1 LRTAWAGALLWC
13 LACGPSLAEAPT
25 PFIIPVEPGKTGQ
38 AATASEGYTVYG
50 HPAVPLVWNV
60 TSPTLT
66 AFLPDP
72 AQKTTGSAVI
82 IAPGGAYLML
92 AIRHEGEDV
101 ARWLASRG
109 IAAFVLKYRVAP
121 MPKDEAGFKAERDR
135 QMREPQLVPAIIRK
149 QAPISHADGRAAI
162 KLLRARAAEWHI
174 DPHRIGILGFSAG
187 GGVALYS
194 ALEYSPEERPDFAAP
209 IYGAVLGDIKVP
221 ADAPPIFLAAAADDP
236 VLGSDGV
243 MKVFSSWRAA
253 GRSAELHLY
262 SKGGHGFGLLPQKL
276 ASDHWLEAFYEWM
289 KDQGLAQPRS

>member
-1 LRTAWAGALLWC
+1 
-13 LACGPSLAEAPT
+13 
-25 PFIIPVEPGKTGQ
+25 
-38 AATASEGYTVYG
+38 VYG

-72 AQKTTGSAVI
+72 AQKATGTAVI

-92 AIRHEGEDV
+92 AIKHEGEDV
-101 ARWLASRG
+101 ARWLAARG
-109 IAAFVLKYRVAP
+109 IAAFVLKYRIAP

-135 QMREPQLVPAIIRK
+135 QARDRQLVTEIVRK
-149 QAPISHADGRAAI
+149 QAATSHADGRAAI

-221 ADAPPIFLAAAADDP
+221 ADAPPIFLAAAVDDP
-236 VLGSDGV
+236 LLGTDGV
-243 MKVFSSWRAA
+243 TKVFSSWRAA
-253 GRSAELHLY
+253 GHSAELHLY
-262 SKGGHGFGLLPQKL
+262 SKGGHGFGVLPQGL
-276 ASDHWLEAFYEWM
+276 ASDHWLEAFYAWM
-289 KDQGLAQPRS
+289 KDQGLANPRS